1 MPEPSAAGWGGRVM
15 DPGFKIMLVE
25 EEPSVQLAMEAIASD
40 EGHQLFRV
48 AEGGQALAAFDRI
61 DPDLVVCDL
70 WQPGGE
76 GMVLFDH
83 VIKHAPQTPVIVVT
97 QHNRVSDAVLAMRQ
111 GAWDYLIKPVVDR
124 TLIGKVLHRGLERAR
139 LARENAEYRSHLEH
153 LNLKLNEAL
162 ERLREDEEAG
172 RSMQQRLLPPTTL
185 QLNGF
190 TFDYRLFTSS
200 YLSGD
205 FIDFFPIGDHH
216 IGFYIADVSGHGAAS
231 AIVTAMLKALF
242 ERHLSMLERSEVE
255 IITDPSH
262 MLERLNQEFC
272 QLSLEKYVVMFYGVL
287 DRRDHKLRY
296 CSAGQFPYPLLK
308 QGGKLQ
314 SLTRQDRPV
323 GFSRES
329 VYTTHV
335 IDLEPRFRLLLIS
348 DGFFELLPPDSA
360 QNRMAGLLKEL
371 EKSDLSVEF
380 LLEYYDIEEQAEL
393 PDDMT
398 FFTLTG
404 GGEG

>member
-48 AEGGQALAAFDRI
+48 AEGEQALTAFDRI

-272 QLSLEKYVVMFYGVL
+272 QLSLEK
-287 DRRDHKLRY
+287 
-296 CSAGQFPYPLLK
+296 
-308 QGGKLQ
+308 
-314 SLTRQDRPV
+314 
-323 GFSRES
+323 S